1 MKNFKDLQEGLQDP
15 NIFKAFFLAGGP
27 GSGKSYVVRATTGGT
42 GLRIVNSDDVFEKY
56 LKDAGFDMDMSTVKA
71 EREKEERDKMRD
83 RAKKLTRT
91 RMGDIT
97 TGKGGYLEGRI
108 GLIIDG
114 TGKNYDKIAKQATQL
129 KQLGYDVHMIFVNT
143 SLDTALERNAKRE
156 RTVPADVATRAWNEV
171 QRNMGKFSQY
181 FRRNFVVVD
190 NNDAEE
196 DVLTPVM
203 KQIRGLLKRKV
214 NNPIAKAWIENEM
227 KLRGITKFRPA
238 RNIGMGGQPGA
249 KPKGGLPGSSGF
261 KVRMGRK
268 RPKTGRFAKK

>member
-1 MKNFKDLQEGLQDP
+1 MKTFQDLQEGLQDP

-42 GLRIVNSDDVFEKY
+42 GLRIVNSDDLFEKY

-83 RAKKLTRT
+83 RAKKLTRP
-91 RMGDIT
+91 RMGDVT

-114 TGKNYDKIAKQATQL
+114 TGKDYAKIADQATKL

-156 RTVPADVATRAWNEV
+156 RTVPEDVAVKSWNAV
-171 QRNMGKFSQY
+171 QRNIGKFSQY
-181 FRRNFVVVD
+181 FRQNFVVVD
-190 NNDAEE
+190 NNDATE
-196 DVLTPVM
+196 DVMTPVF
-203 KQIRGLLKRKV
+203 KQIRGLLRKPV
-214 NNPIAKAWIENEM
+214 KSPIAKQWVRQEM
-227 KLRGITKFRPA
+227 KRRGITRA
-238 RNIGMGGQPGA
+238 
-249 KPKGGLPGSSGF
+249 PKGF
-261 KVRMGRK
+261 
-268 RPKTGRFAKK
+268 

>member
-1 MKNFKDLQEGLQDP
+1 MKNFQDLQEGLQDP

-190 NNDAEE
+190 NNDSEE
-196 DVLTPVM
+196 DVMTPVF
-203 KQIRGLLKRKV
+203 KQIKNLLKKPV
-214 NNPIAKAWIENEM
+214 KSPIAKEWITQEM
-227 KLRGITKFRPA
+227 KRRGITKR
-238 RNIGMGGQPGA
+238 
-249 KPKGGLPGSSGF
+249 PKGF
-261 KVRMGRK
+261 
-268 RPKTGRFAKK
+268 